1 MQKLSKNSPKKS
13 KLPKIKLVIAHGK
26 DLATTSLIVADLF
39 GRPHKNVVRSLKSL
53 SKRGKIGSLVSASF
67 TYFDSQNREQTAYE
81 LSERDFLIAMPFIGG
96 EKSEDGQVAL
106 VDEFLRLHK
115 LQNQAGRK
123 EALQYKRDTAKPM
136 TDMLTFI
143 RETVGK
149 KTSGVPHCTNE
160 HLFCNRA
167 LNGKYEPIDED
178 IDLDG
183 YDAKLLGLI
192 RQHNTLLMTRFL
204 KQADRKPLLDKFVEE
219 YRTKNPRDNLI
230 QEPRATYQVRLN

>member
-1 MQKLSKNSPKKS
+1 
-13 KLPKIKLVIAHGK
+13 
-26 DLATTSLIVADLF
+26 
-39 GRPHKNVVRSLKSL
+39 
-53 SKRGKIGSLVSASF
+53 ASF
-67 TYFDSQNREQTAYE
+67 TYFDTQNREQTAYE
-81 LSERDFLIAMPFIGG
+81 LSERDFLVAMPFIGG
-96 EKSEDGQVAL
+96 EKSEDGQVSL

-149 KTSGVPHCTNE
+149 KTSGVPHCSNE
-160 HLFCNRA
+160 MLFCNRA
-167 LNGKYEPIDED
+167 LNGKYEPINED
-178 IDLDG
+178 TDLDG

-204 KQADRKPLLDKFVEE
+204 KQADRRRLLDDFVED
-219 YRTKNPRDNLI
+219 YRAKHPRDNLI
-230 QEPRATYQVRLN
+230 QEPRASYNIQSSNVLHL